1 MRVLVIGSGAREH
14 AIAWKLRQSPR
25 VTEISV
31 APGNGGTAQIAE
43 NLDIKPMDFE
53 ALAAAAHH
61 MDLVVVG
68 PEEPLAKGI
77 VDYFDQQRIP
87 IVGPSQAAAEIESSK
102 VFSKALMDKYGIP
115 TALGCSFSSYDQARA
130 YIEGQDTPLVVKADG
145 LAAGKGVIVAQSTQE
160 ALGAL
165 YRIMV
170 ERAFGPAGER
180 VIVEECLEGREV
192 SLMAFTDGITVAPML
207 PVCDY
212 KRAFDGDQGP
222 NTGGMGSYSPS
233 SKFTPDLMEEARVSV
248 LEPAVRAMAAEGRP
262 YQGILYAGLMVT
274 TQGLKVLEFNARFGD
289 PETQAILPLLET
301 DLAQVLWAIYSQ
313 TLSQVPI
320 KWSNECSVGV
330 VMASR
335 GYPGTYATGFPI
347 SGLGSLE
354 EGVQAFHAGTGQAS
368 GLWLTSGGRVLTV
381 VARAEGTAAAREKVY
396 RNLSRIY
403 FQGVHYRKDIAARE
417 VVAQ

>member
-1 MRVLVIGSGAREH
+1 MKVLVIGSGAREH
-14 AIAWKLRQSPR
+14 AIAWKLSQSPR

-43 NLDIKPMDFE
+43 NLDIKPTDFE
-53 ALAAAAHH
+53 ALAVASHH

-87 IVGPSQAAAEIESSK
+87 IVGPSRAAAEIESSK

-115 TALGCSFSSYDQARA
+115 NALGCSFSSYDQARA

-145 LAAGKGVIVAQSTQE
+145 LAAGKGVIVAQSTKE

-192 SLMAFTDGITVAPML
+192 SLMAFTDGVTVAPML

-212 KRAFDGDQGP
+212 KRVHDNDRGP
-222 NTGGMGSYSPS
+222 NTGGMGSYCPPL
-233 SKFTPDLMEEARVSV
+233 FFATEMIEEAREIV
-248 LEPAVRAMAAEGRP
+248 LEPAVKALAAEGRP
-262 YQGILYAGLMVT
+262 YQGVLYAGLMIT
-274 TQGLKVLEFNARFGD
+274 PQGLKVLEFNARFGD
-289 PETQAILPLLET
+289 PETQAVLPLLET
-301 DLAQVLWAIYSQ
+301 DLAQILWAIYSQ
-313 TLSQVPI
+313 TLAQV
-320 KWSNECSVGV
+320 KVRWSNDSSVGV
-330 VMASR
+330 VLASQ
-335 GYPGTYATGFPI
+335 GYPGPYATGFPI
-347 SGLGSLE
+347 SGLGTLD

-368 GLWLTSGGRVLTV
+368 GIWLTSGGRVLTV
-381 VARAEGTAAAREKVY
+381 VAQGDTMADAREKAY
-396 RNLSRIY
+396 RNVDRIH
-403 FQGVHYRKDIAARE
+403 FQGIHYRKDIAALS
-417 VVAQ
+417 

>member
-1 MRVLVIGSGAREH
+1 MRILVIGSGAREH
-14 AIAWKLRQSPR
+14 AIAWKLSQSPR

-43 NLDIKPMDFE
+43 NLDIKPTDFE
-53 ALAAAAHH
+53 ALAVASHH

-87 IVGPSQAAAEIESSK
+87 IVGPSRAAAEIESSK

-115 TALGCSFSSYDQARA
+115 NALGCSFSSYDQARA

-145 LAAGKGVIVAQSTQE
+145 LAAGKGVIVAQSTKE

-192 SLMAFTDGITVAPML
+192 SLMAFTDGVTVAPML

-212 KRAFDGDQGP
+212 KRVHDNDRGP
-222 NTGGMGSYSPS
+222 NTGGMGSYCPPS
-233 SKFTPDLMEEARVSV
+233 FFATEMIEEAREIV
-248 LEPAVRAMAAEGRP
+248 LEPAVKALAAEGRP
-262 YQGILYAGLMVT
+262 YQGVLYAGLMIT
-274 TQGLKVLEFNARFGD
+274 PQGLKVLEFNARFGD
-289 PETQAILPLLET
+289 PETQAVLPLLET
-301 DLAQVLWAIYSQ
+301 DLAQILWAIYSQ
-313 TLSQVPI
+313 TLAQV
-320 KWSNECSVGV
+320 KVRWSNDSSVGV
-330 VMASR
+330 VLASQ
-335 GYPGTYATGFPI
+335 GYPGPYATGFPI
-347 SGLGSLE
+347 SGLGTLD

-368 GLWLTSGGRVLTV
+368 GIWLTSGGRVLTV
-381 VARAEGTAAAREKVY
+381 VAQGDTMADAREKAY
-396 RNLSRIY
+396 RNVDRIH
-403 FQGVHYRKDIAARE
+403 FQGIHYRKDIAALS
-417 VVAQ
+417 

>member
-1 MRVLVIGSGAREH
+1 MRILVIGSGAREH
-14 AIAWKLRQSPR
+14 AIAWKLSQSPR
-25 VTEISV
+25 VTELLV
-31 APGNGGTAQIAE
+31 APGNGGTALVAQ
-43 NLDIKPMDFE
+43 NVDVKPTDFE
-53 ALAAAAHH
+53 ALASAAHH

-68 PEEPLAKGI
+68 PEEPLSKGI
-77 VDYFDQQRIP
+77 VDYFERERIP
-87 IVGPSQAAAEIESSK
+87 IVGPTQAAAEIESSK

-115 TALGCSFSSYDQARA
+115 TAQGCSFSSYNEARA
-130 YIEGQDTPLVVKADG
+130 YIERQEAPLVVKADG
-145 LAAGKGVIVAQSTQE
+145 LAAGKGVVLAQSTQE

-170 ERAFGPAGER
+170 ERAYGAAGER
-180 VIVEECLEGREV
+180 VIVEEYLQGWEV
-192 SLMAFTDGITVAPML
+192 SLMAFTDGVTVVPMR

-212 KRAFDGDQGP
+212 KRALDGDQGP

-233 SKFTPDLMEEARVSV
+233 SKFTPDLMEEARARV

-320 KWSNECSVGV
+320 RWSNECSVGV
-330 VMASR
+330 VMASQ

-354 EGVQAFHAGTGQAS
+354 EGVQAFHAGTGQSS

-381 VARAEGTAAAREKVY
+381 VARAEGMAAAREKVY

>member
-43 NLDIKPMDFE
+43 NLDIKPTDFE
-53 ALAAAAHH
+53 ALAVASHH

-115 TALGCSFSSYDQARA
+115 NALGCSFSSYDQARA

-145 LAAGKGVIVAQSTQE
+145 LAAGKGVIVAQSTKE

-192 SLMAFTDGITVAPML
+192 SLMAFTDGVTVAPML

-212 KRAFDGDQGP
+212 KRVHDNDVGP
-222 NTGGMGSYSPS
+222 NTGGMGSYSPPS
-233 SKFTPDLMEEARVSV
+233 FFATEMIEEARETV
-248 LEPAVRAMAAEGRP
+248 LEPAVKALAAEGRP
-262 YQGILYAGLMVT
+262 YQGVLYAGLMIT
-274 TQGLKVLEFNARFGD
+274 PQGLKVLEFNARFGD
-289 PETQAILPLLET
+289 PETQAVLPLLET
-301 DLAQVLWAIYSQ
+301 DLAQILWAIYSQ
-313 TLSQVPI
+313 TLAQV
-320 KWSNECSVGV
+320 KVRWSNDSSVGV
-330 VMASR
+330 VLASQ
-335 GYPGTYATGFPI
+335 GYPGPYATGFPI
-347 SGLGSLE
+347 SGLGTLE

-368 GLWLTSGGRVLTV
+368 GIWLTSGGRVLTV
-381 VARAEGTAAAREKVY
+381 VAQGDTMAEAREKAY
-396 RNLSRIY
+396 RNVDRIH
-403 FQGVHYRKDIAARE
+403 FQGAHYRKDIAALS
-417 VVAQ
+417 

>member
-14 AIAWKLRQSPR
+14 AIAWKLKQSPR
-25 VTEISV
+25 VTEVSV

-53 ALAAAAHH
+53 ALAVASHH

-87 IVGPSQAAAEIESSK
+87 IVGPSRAAAEIESSK
-102 VFSKALMDKYGIP
+102 VFSKALMEKYGIP
-115 TALGCSFSSYDQARA
+115 NALGCSFSSYDQARA

-145 LAAGKGVIVAQSTQE
+145 LAAGKGVIVAQSTKE

-180 VIVEECLEGREV
+180 VIVEECLEGQEV

-212 KRAFDGDQGP
+212 KRVHDYDQGP
-222 NTGGMGSYSPS
+222 NTGGMGSYCPPS
-233 SKFTPDLMEEARVSV
+233 FLTAETIEEAQKRV
-248 LEPAVRAMAAEGRP
+248 LEPAVEALAAEGRP
-262 YQGILYAGLMVT
+262 YQGVLYAGLMIT
-274 TQGLKVLEFNARFGD
+274 PKGLKVLEFNARFGD
-289 PETQAILPLLET
+289 PETQAVLPLLET
-301 DLAQVLWAIYSQ
+301 DLAQILWAIYSQ
-313 TLSQVPI
+313 TLAQV
-320 KWSNECSVGV
+320 KVRWSNDSSVGV
-330 VMASR
+330 VLASQ
-335 GYPGTYATGFPI
+335 GYPGPYATGFPI
-347 SGLGSLE
+347 SGLGTLD

-368 GLWLTSGGRVLTV
+368 GIWLTSGGRVLTV
-381 VARAEGTAAAREKVY
+381 VAQGDTMAEAREKAY
-396 RNLSRIY
+396 RNVDRVH
-403 FQGVHYRKDIAARE
+403 FQGAHYRKDIAALS
-417 VVAQ
+417 